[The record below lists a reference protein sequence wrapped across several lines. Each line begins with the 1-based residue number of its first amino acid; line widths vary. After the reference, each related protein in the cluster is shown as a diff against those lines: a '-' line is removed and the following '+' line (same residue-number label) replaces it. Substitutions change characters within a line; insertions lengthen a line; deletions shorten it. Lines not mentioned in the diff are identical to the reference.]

1 MLANTPQFSIKS
13 SIPTAQ
19 ARIGFAGWEIEGKEV
34 RGFAWSL
41 SQIVKDENRMIESVF
56 KNVWH
61 LSYLIVHWVPA
72 CKIQV
77 NPLPEHEYI
86 FTPLLTPSTQIH
98 MTPKWKC
105 CLDPN
110 TRNLSRHLKLQ
121 ADQRIWSHIFSG
133 SPQDCHQNNKESV
146 FHFPHRF

>member
-1 MLANTPQFSIKS
+1 MLANTPQFSINS

-41 SQIVKDENRMIESVF
+41 SQIVKDEKRTMAWVF

-72 CKIQV
+72 CKTQV
-77 NPLPEHEYI
+77 NL
-86 FTPLLTPSTQIH
+86 FTPLLIPSTQIH
-98 MTPKWKC
+98 MTPKGKC

-121 ADQRIWSHIFSG
+121 ADQRIWNHILSG

-146 FHFPHRF
+146 SHFPHRF